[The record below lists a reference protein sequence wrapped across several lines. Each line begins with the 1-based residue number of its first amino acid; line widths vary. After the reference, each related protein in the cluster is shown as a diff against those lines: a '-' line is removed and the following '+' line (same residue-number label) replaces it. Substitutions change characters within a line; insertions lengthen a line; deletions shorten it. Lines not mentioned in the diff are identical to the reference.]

1 MELAVF
7 LAALLSA
14 ILHAGWNAAT
24 RTRPDPGNAYASVVM
39 MAGFIA
45 LPILIYFGLPSTA
58 SLPYA
63 AAATG
68 VNIVATR
75 LIMAT
80 YRQVPFSVGYPVTR
94 GVTPVIVAAVGV
106 MILGDP
112 IPSGPALGGILL
124 ISLAVLLLAQS
135 GSKGEP
141 VTLRGLFLA
150 IGAGISIAL
159 FIVFDAR
166 GARLSGNPIG
176 YAAMMAIIIAALT
189 PFMLMV
195 EGVGPRRVLK
205 GHIGFGLIV
214 STVSTL
220 SYILV
225 TWGLANG
232 PVGPVAA
239 LRETSVLF
247 AMGLAAFMLKE
258 KLGLRRILAGVIAV
272 IGIALLRLS

>member
-1 MELAVF
+1 LELSVF
-7 LAALLSA
+7 LAALFSA

-24 RTRPDPGNAYASVVM
+24 RTRPDPGTAYASVVM
-39 MAGFIA
+39 MAGFVA
-45 LPILIYFGLPSTA
+45 LPILIAFGLPSIA

-63 AAATG
+63 AAATA

-94 GVTPVIVAAVGV
+94 GVTPIIVAAVGV
-106 MILGDP
+106 LVLGDP

-124 ISLAVLLLAQS
+124 ISMAVLLLAQS
-135 GSKGEP
+135 GSKSEP
-141 VTLRGLFLA
+141 VTLKGLSLA

-176 YAAMMAIIIAALT
+176 YAALMAIIIALLT
-189 PFMLMV
+189 PLMLLV
-195 EGVGPRRVLK
+195 EGLGPKKVLK
-205 GHIGFGLIV
+205 GHIRFGLIV

-247 AMGLAAFMLKE
+247 AMAIAAFMLKE
-258 KLGLRRILAGVIAV
+258 RLSFRRIFAGVIAV